1 MIMIIIIIIIIILL
15 LLLTSKSLKEPF
27 NRTSYVFPYF

>member
-1 MIMIIIIIIIIILL
+1 MIMIIIIIIIMLL